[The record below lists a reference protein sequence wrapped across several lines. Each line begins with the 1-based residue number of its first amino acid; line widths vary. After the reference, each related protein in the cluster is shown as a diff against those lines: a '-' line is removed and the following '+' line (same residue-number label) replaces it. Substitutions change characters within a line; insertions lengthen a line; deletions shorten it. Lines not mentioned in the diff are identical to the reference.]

1 MEVLLI
7 GLLLLFF
14 HGLNKLYPMTFYKY
28 PGCSI
33 VVTILLYLL
42 ILVMLM
48 GLHFGV

>member
-1 MEVLLI
+1 MAVILI
-7 GLLLLFF
+7 GLFLLFL
-14 HGLNKLYPMTFYKY
+14 HGLNKCYPMTFYKY

-48 GLHFGV
+48 GLYFGV